1 MFFFSP
7 PQTVAH
13 ALAPL
18 TQIVKNLERVNQGQ
32 IDIQVQ
38 NMAQIER
45 LQADNAAADKEQG
58 AAARVLNALRQL
70 TDPKE

>member
-1 MFFFSP
+1 MISFFSP
-7 PQTVAH
+7 RTVAS

-32 IDIQVQ
+32 IDIQVR
-38 NMAQIER
+38 NIAQIER